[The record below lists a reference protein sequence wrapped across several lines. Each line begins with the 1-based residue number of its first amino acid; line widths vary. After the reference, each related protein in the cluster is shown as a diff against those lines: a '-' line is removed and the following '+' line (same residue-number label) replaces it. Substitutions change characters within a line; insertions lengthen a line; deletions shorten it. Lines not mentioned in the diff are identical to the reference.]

1 MNDETKQGTEIEAA
15 QDVKVVAVLT
25 ASSGGSVIAIGADG
39 TVRELQPGDPIFAGD
54 TVEAVQGGQALVT
67 LASGDIKELPRDASF
82 LFTEDSVTQLASY
95 SDGENGSQ
103 FEELLAALER
113 GEDISEKLE
122 ETAAGGDNAG
132 GGAGDEIGQGAVFGR
147 SINEVQ
153 PQAGFD
159 PNLDPRPIIDPTAN
173 TEIIADLGPPAPE
186 DDFIEVIPDDGVI
199 VESGSTFGGTVIDND
214 SFGPDGPGNPPVVA
228 VNGDPNLVGQS
239 VPGSLGGTLIIFA
252 DGTYEYMPPAQVDH
266 SDAIPDSESFTYTV
280 QDSTGDT
287 GTATVTFNI
296 VDTVPE
302 IDILPAVPDA
312 TPTTDSI
319 NEGGTLNGTWTKAEG
334 ADVPTNVVVIF
345 NAVEYALGVGI
356 PAGDGTLTVN
366 GDGTWTF
373 VSGEVSATTDIS
385 FSLKITDSDGSV
397 DTDSHSLQII
407 DVNKP
412 PVAQGGSLTVSEE
425 GLVGTGIPD
434 TDPDAILDTTN
445 SAMDDTTIPGSDPD
459 GDTLSYT
466 LSTAEAGLESG
477 GVAITFSGTGT
488 VADPLIGTIPDGEG
502 TKTIISL
509 TVDSTGKVAV
519 VLSGPVDHA
528 NDTIEDNL
536 SFNVTLTVSDGA
548 LSDDATV
555 VVTIE
560 DDSPTASI
568 VATTGEGEA
577 EVDNTVTVDES
588 SGDQDDDTTGA
599 GVIALFAGLTGTSTD
614 LATAQYAQ
622 SSASLVDDSG
632 SSFGADEEGGTKVL
646 SLTIAGDG
654 TDSGLETT
662 DGTQIFLYK
671 EGDLVVG
678 RIGTEVGD
686 GTDTADEAGEIAFA
700 IAIGTDGLV
709 SVAQY
714 ASITN
719 PTGGASHDE
728 TASLS
733 GKVSAQVLVTDG
745 DLDTA
750 TASTDIGD
758 QILFSDDGPSAAFTT
773 KTVSVIHDETSGVDA
788 GSNDVASIPA
798 ALATAIGLLTNG
810 PAGAALGQATSA
822 SALVADSSAS
832 VFGADGAATSNS
844 IVMTLTNSAGGAFTG
859 QDSGLDVTGG
869 FSIFLYTE
877 NGLIVGREGSD
888 DSTADPAGAVAFI
901 VSLGSDGKITVVEY
915 EAIEHP
921 TPGAS
926 HDEGASLTNL
936 IYATVVATDGDGDTS
951 KVTSDTALTITFEDD
966 GPSAAFTTKTV
977 SVIHDETSGVDA
989 GSNDVASIPAALAT
1003 AIGLLTN
1010 GPAGAAL
1017 GQATS
1022 ASALVADSSASVFG
1036 ADGAATS
1043 NSIVMTL
1050 TNSAGGAFTGQDSGL
1065 DVTGG
1070 FSIFLYTE
1078 NGLIVGREGSDDSTA
1093 DPAGAVAFIVS
1104 LGSDG
1109 KITVVEYEAIEH
1121 PTPGASHDEGAS
1133 LTNLIYATVVATDGD
1148 GDTSKVT
1155 SDTALTITFEDDGP
1169 SVIAPDDLVLENKG
1183 ILGTGDQFI
1192 SDLNFISG
1200 TDGLGSVKFNSADID
1215 AAVGTTALV
1224 PGSGTSLV
1232 VATDA
1237 NGNELKVGGETLYL
1251 YLSADGT
1258 TLTAS
1263 VGTTAGGAVGY
1274 TVTLNGAGGTYIFN
1288 PEAVVSNG
1296 TEVTATNLT
1305 GVGAGNVGFK
1315 LLIDV
1320 GGTQQDVAMTTKAG
1334 DSVNSDSDDIGIS
1347 GGQTFENDEVI
1358 RFDLVNG
1365 LTYIPKV
1372 NGQGGSPESFD
1383 YDGTHNEVV
1392 RWKQQIVITGN
1403 ATQHADIKITAI
1415 NAGADSTFYD
1425 PTFDGDEKLNLGLV
1439 NINIYNASNQ
1449 LVDPLNPT
1457 NGITVTDMGDS
1468 IDITGLKAGWY
1479 YEVVTDDAN
1488 KFDAIQVEALP
1499 TTDTFSLG
1507 FFTYGTDSA
1516 GAAIELNY
1524 NIIGTDGDG
1533 DTVDGTVDVTL
1544 YPDALSSTG
1553 DNLTGTSGAD
1563 ILLGTDGN
1571 DTLSG
1576 VAGADILAGNAGN
1589 DTLTGGQGSDMLS
1602 GGSGAD
1608 TFKWL
1613 AGDATG
1619 SPADIVTDFNTG
1631 QGDVLDLQTLLV
1643 GETGAAANLD
1653 TFLDFTLDSGNTIIT
1668 VDTNGVVAGGDAQT
1682 IVLQG
1687 VDLVTGAANDTAII
1701 QTLLT
1706 GNNLV
1711 TDVV

>member
-966 GPSAAFTTKTV
+966 GPS
-977 SVIHDETSGVDA
+977 
-989 GSNDVASIPAALAT
+989 
-1003 AIGLLTN
+1003 
-1010 GPAGAAL
+1010 
-1017 GQATS
+1017 
-1022 ASALVADSSASVFG
+1022 
-1036 ADGAATS
+1036 
-1043 NSIVMTL
+1043 
-1050 TNSAGGAFTGQDSGL
+1050 
-1065 DVTGG
+1065 
-1070 FSIFLYTE
+1070 
-1078 NGLIVGREGSDDSTA
+1078 
-1093 DPAGAVAFIVS
+1093 
-1104 LGSDG
+1104 
-1109 KITVVEYEAIEH
+1109 
-1121 PTPGASHDEGAS
+1121 
-1133 LTNLIYATVVATDGD
+1133 
-1148 GDTSKVT
+1148 
-1155 SDTALTITFEDDGP
+1155 
-1169 SVIAPDDLVLENKG
+1169 VIAPDDLVLENKG